1 MVKTRDRAVWWVVL
15 VKEARRGA
23 TLPDPVNINLINI
36 SAYQLIMVVKFVC
49 DEVE

>member
-1 MVKTRDRAVWWVVL
+1 MVKTRDRAVWWV